1 MKEAPLPPNETERL
15 KKLRRYEILDTLP
28 EQEYDEIVELVAYIC
43 YVPISNI
50 SLVDSDRQWFKAAV
64 GLDVQQTPRDR
75 AFCAHTILDDKLMV
89 VHDAAE
95 DERFHDNPLVAIDP
109 RIRFYAGMPLTTPD
123 GYRLGA
129 LCAIDLKPRELTERQ
144 ERALET
150 LARHVINLFEL
161 RIKNREVEAKNRALQ
176 EYDQLKTRLMS
187 IMAHDLRRP
196 MINLGSLVQL
206 IRADEL
212 DEAERAELLED
223 LNQLLD
229 STNSLLE
236 NVLGW
241 AKHQLQDSRLQ
252 YGEVDLGET
261 VEELFRQYRY
271 QLESKGN
278 SVVVAGGE
286 PALIV
291 ADRNVVAFLLRNLV
305 TNANKFTTNG
315 TITVSWYVTEKRDP
329 RGPVERGESGE
340 LPGPGEPGE
349 EVVVEVADTGVGMSQ
364 DQLARLF
371 DWSGRATMPGTDG
384 EKGAG
389 LALLLCQDFVSRH
402 GGSLEA
408 DSAPGEGS
416 VFRIRLPRTV
426 ANADSGAGGNG
437 E

>member
-1 MKEAPLPPNETERL
+1 MKQAPLPPNEAERL

-43 YVPISNI
+43 DVPISNI

-89 VHDAAE
+89 VHDATK

-123 GYRLGA
+123 GYQLGA

-161 RIKNREVEAKNRALQ
+161 RIKNREVEAKNQALQ

-196 MINLGSLVQL
+196 MINLSSLVQL

-212 DEAERAELLED
+212 SEAERAELLED

-241 AKHQLQDSRLQ
+241 ARHQLQDSRLQ
-252 YGEVDLGET
+252 YGEIDLAEML
-261 VEELFRQYRY
+261 EELREQYRY
-271 QLESKGN
+271 QLESKNN
-278 SVVVAGGE
+278 SLVVAGGE
-286 PALIV
+286 PSRIV
-291 ADRNVVAFLLRNLV
+291 ADRNVVAFLLRNLI

-315 TITVSWYVTEKRDP
+315 TITVSWCTSA
-329 RGPVERGESGE
+329 ERGLEDWADLE
-340 LPGPGEPGE
+340 RQ
-349 EVVVEVADTGVGMSQ
+349 EVLIEVADTGVGMTQ
-364 DQLARLF
+364 DQLASLF
-371 DWSGRATMPGTDG
+371 DWSGRAPMPGTEG

-389 LALLLCQDFVSRH
+389 LALLLCRDFVSRH
-402 GGSLEA
+402 GGGLEA
-408 DSAPGEGS
+408 ESEPGEGT
-416 VFRIRLPRTV
+416 VFRIRLPRTAPDEV
-426 ANADSGAGGNG
+426 PDA
-437 E
+437 EQ